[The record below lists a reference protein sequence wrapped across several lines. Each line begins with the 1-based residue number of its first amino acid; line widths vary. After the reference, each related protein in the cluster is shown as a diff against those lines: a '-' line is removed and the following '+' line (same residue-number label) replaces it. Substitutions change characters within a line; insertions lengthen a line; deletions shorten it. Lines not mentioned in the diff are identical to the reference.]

1 MVKRCFGVSWDL
13 EASLFLE
20 RMERARFL
28 CWLIEAGSMHQQSKV
43 TYMVADCVLSYAG
56 DVAGRFDEAARPLRS
71 LWLTLSGVLTKVWIS
86 ADKRTAAREK
96 IAWCF

>member
-28 CWLIEAGSMHQQSKV
+28 R
-43 TYMVADCVLSYAG
+43 G
-56 DVAGRFDEAARPLRS
+56 DLVVG
-71 LWLTLSGVLTKVWIS
+71 
-86 ADKRTAAREK
+86 
-96 IAWCF
+96 